1 MAMFGSLVCLAVL
14 LSGGSI
20 VLFCNGCMI
29 SAGVKEDYCPDR
41 FDIQNQKKATLSL
54 IVSYIFLLSAS
65 ITWGAAFFFLY

>member
-1 MAMFGSLVCLAVL
+1 
-14 LSGGSI
+14 
-20 VLFCNGCMI
+20 MI